1 MLGKSTPKRRIAFFR
16 DPKFEEYL
24 TDHGV
29 EWELLDEDSHRSL
42 ENEWYDEYGN
52 ALAWQCRHKIGTR
65 AEAELQAQE
74 DMVFLVVSFLR
85 DSRSLPTGIG
95 SGVPRGAAYKCQ
107 GKILPLA
114 GFRFQDKFV
123 APPDFSWC
131 MIYTHEDYML
141 TRGPVFFR
149 REWIVPP
156 RETAKNIR
164 TSHRRRH

>member
-1 MLGKSTPKRRIAFFR
+1 M
-16 DPKFEEYL
+16 
-24 TDHGV
+24 
-29 EWELLDEDSHRSL
+29 
-42 ENEWYDEYGN
+42 
-52 ALAWQCRHKIGTR
+52 
-65 AEAELQAQE
+65 
-74 DMVFLVVSFLR
+74 FLVVPFLH

-141 TRGPVFFR
+141 TSGPLFFR
-149 REWIVPP
+149 REWIIQP
-156 RETAKNIR
+156 RSTG
-164 TSHRRRH
+164 RRRERR